1 MAGVGSEH
9 VRGGCGVRERVIAVP
24 YAANGR
30 EQRAKALSQ
39 REGSRSRRRWILVA
53 RRRGVAAG
61 TRVAGVGDDDVIG
74 EGLVETALLCGLVV
88 AQLGLAETAKKL
100 LCAREIGENVFGDDE
115 VGTVEDG
122 DQTGEGDEGVV
133 ARQHANG
140 AEDGVGV
147 GGDVFE
153 AEARRGIE
161 IAQVERLVIGLEK
174 GLFFQRSVL
183 WVMRGCDED
192 LEATLHNHKRNRDGD
207 VGVARDAIP
216 HNVAFADGGNVVMV
230 VVDERNVH
238 TPILHQIA
246 TPLRRLCLNPV
257 TSTDVRRV
265 FVGVR
270 DELID
275 GRPQVQRRVQRLK
288 LKHVLHGRQR
298 RRREGVGNLSVK
310 TGPIS
315 DILVGGGG
323 LERREVHQFD
333 IRLVPQ
339 HRILVLLRDSVVH
352 CRAPRDSVV

>member
-1 MAGVGSEH
+1 MV
-9 VRGGCGVRERVIAVP
+9 
-24 YAANGR
+24 
-30 EQRAKALSQ
+30 
-39 REGSRSRRRWILVA
+39 
-53 RRRGVAAG
+53 
-61 TRVAGVGDDDVIG
+61 G

-100 LCAREIGENVFGDDE
+100 LCAREIGEDVFGDDE
-115 VGTVEDG
+115 VSTVEDG

-140 AEDGVGV
+140 VEDGVGV

-183 WVMRGCDED
+183 WVMRGCDGD
-192 LEATLHNHKRNRDGD
+192 LEATLHNHQRNRDGD
-207 VGVARDAIP
+207 VGVARDAVP

-257 TSTDVRRV
+257 TSTAVRRV

-333 IRLVPQ
+333 VRLVPQ

-352 CRAPRDSVV
+352 CRTPRDSVV